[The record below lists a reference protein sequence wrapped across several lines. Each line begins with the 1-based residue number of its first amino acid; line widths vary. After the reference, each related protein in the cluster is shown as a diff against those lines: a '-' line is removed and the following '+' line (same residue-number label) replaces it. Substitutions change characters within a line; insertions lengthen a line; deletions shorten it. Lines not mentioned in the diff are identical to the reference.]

1 MCTHNIYNNN
11 DDNTNHNN
19 NNNNDDTN
27 NNNNNNNNDACLR
40 LNLWDISSKSRICLS
55 QSPEHPDP

>member
-19 NNNNDDTN
+19 NDDT
-27 NNNNNNNNDACLR
+27 NNNNNNNDACLR